1 MQYACKV
8 LRTRIHKPPKD
19 INMQGRE
26 GGCKRMQYTYIVL
39 RTRIHKPAK
48 DITIQVRGREM
59 QENAVCIYGSQ
70 YSSS

>member
-26 GGCKRMQYTYIVL
+26 GGCKRMQYAYIIL
-39 RTRIHKPAK
+39 RTSKHKPAK
-48 DITIQVRGREM
+48 DK
-59 QENAVCIYGSQ
+59 NK
-70 YSSS
+70 